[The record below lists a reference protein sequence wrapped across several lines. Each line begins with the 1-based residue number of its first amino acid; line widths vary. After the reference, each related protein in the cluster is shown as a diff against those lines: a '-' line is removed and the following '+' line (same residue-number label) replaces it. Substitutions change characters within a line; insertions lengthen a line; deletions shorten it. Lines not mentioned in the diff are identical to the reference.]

1 MNPYAIL
8 VAALALIVSGC
19 ASLNLEPLPEGLT
32 DQPPANW
39 SLRKNRLDTLSEWQ
53 LTGKLAVRQP
63 SDSGTALIN
72 YWKQKGDRYD
82 IALSSSFLG
91 MGSTRLRGTPEFIE
105 LTLPGG
111 DRYQSGDPEAL
122 VKAATGWQLP
132 LSNLTRWIKGLPG
145 KHGSYQLLFDSQD
158 QLALIRQQGW
168 EIRFDRRESFIEG
181 FPALPARLTAIKGEK
196 RVRLVVSSWQPADS
210 GSP

>member
-1 MNPYAIL
+1 MNLRVSFIAMLLLMI
-8 VAALALIVSGC
+8 SGC
-19 ASLNLEPLPEGLT
+19 ASIDLDPLPEGLT
-32 DQPPANW
+32 DQPPENW
-39 SLRKNRLDTLSEWQ
+39 TLYQDRLSSLDRWQ
-53 LTGKLAVRQP
+53 LAGKLAVRQP

-72 YWKQKGDRYD
+72 HWKQRGDNYD

-91 MGSTRLRGTPEFIE
+91 MGSTRLRGTQEFIE

-122 VKAATGWQLP
+122 IKAATGWQLP
-132 LSNLTRWIKGLPG
+132 LVNLTRWIKGLPG
-145 KHGSYQLLFDSQD
+145 TDGSYQMLFDEQD

-168 EIRFDRRESFIEG
+168 EIRYDRREQFIEG
-181 FPALPARLTAIKGEK
+181 YPALPARLTAVKGEK
-196 RVRLVVSSWQPADS
+196 RVRLVVSSWQLAES